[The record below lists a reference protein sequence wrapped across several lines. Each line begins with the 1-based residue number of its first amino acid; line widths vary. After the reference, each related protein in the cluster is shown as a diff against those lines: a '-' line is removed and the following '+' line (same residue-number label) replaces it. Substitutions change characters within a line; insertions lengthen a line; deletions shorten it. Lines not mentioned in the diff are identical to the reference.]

1 MDQQAHKKYVYWEW
15 RTIIVLMIGYAFY
28 YFVRKNFSIAM
39 PAMEESL
46 GVSKVQLG
54 LFLTLNGIIYGLSR
68 FVNGLLADRHSRRN
82 LMTLGLVLSGI
93 VNLLICFSPKMNSFM
108 TVLDSEGKAT
118 TALVYIIGSLWVIN
132 GYLQGMGVPPCQSL
146 LAHWIKPSELA
157 TKQSI
162 WNASHSIGA
171 GLVSVL
177 CGFLLKHF
185 GYSAWQLCFA
195 IPAIIAILGASVIW
209 FGVKDSPASV
219 GLPEIEDLEAPS
231 EAEPVKAKEGEVVA
245 VEASAFK
252 KIANKLV
259 FGNPLI
265 WILAV
270 SNFCIY
276 VVRFTILD
284 WGTSILTQ
292 FKGLNIATAGMAVG
306 LAEMVGG
313 ILGMLVAGW
322 ATDRFLK
329 SKAHRTCF
337 ICTVC
342 ATITFVCLWKST
354 AVWAVILFDILT
366 SFFIYGPQALLGTCA
381 SMQATKHAA
390 ATANGILGIFGY
402 ASTTVS
408 GVLFGA
414 LSQNYGWD
422 RVFLVATI
430 FGIVGSI
437 VIALMWNAPADGYA
451 KANRLIAEAKE
462 QEQ

>member
-1 MDQQAHKKYVYWEW
+1 MVISRVWVFLLAKVYWH
-15 RTIIVLMIGYAFY
+15 IG
-28 YFVRKNFSIAM
+28 S
-39 PAMEESL
+39 
-46 GVSKVQLG
+46 
-54 LFLTLNGIIYGLSR
+54 
-68 FVNGLLADRHSRRN
+68 SRRN
-82 LMTLGLVLSGI
+82 
-93 VNLLICFSPKMNSFM
+93 
-108 TVLDSEGKAT
+108 
-118 TALVYIIGSLWVIN
+118 
-132 GYLQGMGVPPCQSL
+132 
-146 LAHWIKPSELA
+146 LA

-195 IPAIIAILGASVIW
+195 VPAIIAILGAAVIW
-209 FGVKDSPASV
+209 FGVKDNPSSV
-219 GLPEIEDLEAPS
+219 GLPDIEDIEREENGGAVAAPK
-231 EAEPVKAKEGEVVA
+231 EEDDAAKGA
-245 VEASAFK
+245 AFK

-276 VVRFTILD
+276 VIRFTILD

-292 FKGLNIATAGMAVG
+292 FKGLDIATAGTAVG

-322 ATDRFLK
+322 ATDRYLK
-329 SKAHRTCF
+329 SKAHRACF

-354 AVWAVILFDILT
+354 SVWAVIMFDILT

-408 GVLFGA
+408 GVLFGIIKPE
-414 LSQNYGWD
+414 LWLGQSILGRNYLRNRRFHCHRPYVECSCRWLCQGQQ
-422 RVFLVATI
+422 
-430 FGIVGSI
+430 
-437 VIALMWNAPADGYA
+437 IAC
-451 KANRLIAEAKE
+451 
-462 QEQ
+462 